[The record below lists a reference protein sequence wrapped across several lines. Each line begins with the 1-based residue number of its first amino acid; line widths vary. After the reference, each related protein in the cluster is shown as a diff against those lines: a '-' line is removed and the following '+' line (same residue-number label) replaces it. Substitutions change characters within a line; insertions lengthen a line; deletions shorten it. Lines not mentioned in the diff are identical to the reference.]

1 MQDVEEKMGTELPI
15 ELIGVLREA
24 PLEHAAEEID
34 SAFPENTFPVF
45 HAVAESIIEYKLID
59 EAEKLYGEPI
69 PIEIVNVLRAS
80 SMVRVETSQREI
92 AAMENMKQKLKE
104 EFLDALIDT
113 AERQLH
119 KPLPY
124 DLTVALK
131 NAGMSFD
138 SLLTEKADDAIHI
151 DFQEMDKM
159 VKDAQR
165 LYEKPFPQEILVALR
180 RASLFVLQSRLMGTD
195 LGGDHPEQTA
205 RSRKERRNQKK
216 KATGKKKTSKT
227 EHNARRR
234 TRGPNWHQPQLSY
247 WRISCV
253 CELSSARRKNVMP
266 GTKS

>member
-1 MQDVEEKMGTELPI
+1 
-15 ELIGVLREA
+15 
-24 PLEHAAEEID
+24 
-34 SAFPENTFPVF
+34 
-45 HAVAESIIEYKLID
+45 
-59 EAEKLYGEPI
+59 
-69 PIEIVNVLRAS
+69 
-80 SMVRVETSQREI
+80 
-92 AAMENMKQKLKE
+92 MENMKQKLKE

-180 RASLFVLQSRLMGTD
+180 RASFVLQSSLMGTD
-195 LGGDHPEQTA
+195 IGGDHPEQTA
-205 RSRKERRNQKK
+205 HSRQERRNQKK
-216 KATGKKKTSKT
+216 KATGKNKTSKT
-227 EHNARRR
+227 EHHARR
-234 TRGPNWHQPQLSY
+234 SED
-247 WRISCV
+247 RIGI
-253 CELSSARRKNVMP
+253 NHN
-266 GTKS
+266 